1 MIVRVKWHAL
11 FAWAAIAT
19 LVVSTGNENCRDS
32 FWWGCGSNP
41 TRELTVDYRLAS
53 PTQCFKIPI
62 HSKPSGHGKIWE
74 YYHFLIDFA
83 APMVELLRNESHDQ
97 KTVVLPGWSNDTFL
111 QNPADPSRNMLPL
124 AHYLFQ
130 PLNATFLNW
139 GNLKEFVNLPCRT
152 LNFHP
157 GEWSGGEAET
167 YTAFRNY
174 AHSLV
179 FPGPHSSIQHS
190 NFKNDIVLIRRASVS
205 NRTCSGSCRRHLD
218 FSFFKDFALFMKAQN
233 SSATYRI
240 VETDN
245 MTLPEQIRV
254 FSCAKMV
261 IGMHGGGLSNWIFS
275 HQATIVVELG
285 RKLKGCY
292 ETLASK
298 LGLQYH
304 HCPDTKFTSCL
315 EALLGNFTSLLA

>member
-167 YTAFRNY
+167 YTAFRN
-174 AHSLV
+174 
-179 FPGPHSSIQHS
+179 
-190 NFKNDIVLIRRASVS
+190 
-205 NRTCSGSCRRHLD
+205 
-218 FSFFKDFALFMKAQN
+218 
-233 SSATYRI
+233 
-240 VETDN
+240 
-245 MTLPEQIRV
+245 
-254 FSCAKMV
+254 
-261 IGMHGGGLSNWIFS
+261 
-275 HQATIVVELG
+275 
-285 RKLKGCY
+285 
-292 ETLASK
+292 
-298 LGLQYH
+298 
-304 HCPDTKFTSCL
+304 
-315 EALLGNFTSLLA
+315 